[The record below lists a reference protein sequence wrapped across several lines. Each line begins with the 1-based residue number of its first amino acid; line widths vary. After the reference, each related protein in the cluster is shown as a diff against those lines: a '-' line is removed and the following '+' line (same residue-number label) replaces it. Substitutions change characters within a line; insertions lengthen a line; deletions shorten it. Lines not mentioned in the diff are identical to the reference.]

1 MKDNVNRE
9 NWGDIFSDAVVAL
22 DRNLRIISFSRE
34 AERITGYSPQ
44 KVIGLPCPEVLRAN
58 FCDQIC
64 PVKRTLETGEKVFNF
79 GINITNVNNEK
90 IPILVDTTPLY
101 DYQGKV
107 IGVIQTFKSIAEVYQ
122 LSIDLLQKETRLQT
136 VLNSI
141 ADGVFTVDTQW
152 RITSFNPAAERIT
165 GYQEE
170 EVMNK
175 PCHSVFRSP
184 ACSEGCPLRRTLES
198 GQSIYNFEMEILNS
212 RGQVIPISVS
222 TALLIDEEGEVMG
235 GVETFRDL
243 SLIKTLSEELQE
255 RHSFGNIIGKNAQM
269 QEIYNLLKMV
279 SETSSTVLIQGETG
293 TGKELVAR
301 AIHYNSPRKDQPFI
315 KVSCAA
321 LPETLLE
328 SELFGYKKGAFTGAI
343 KDKPGKFELAHGG
356 TIFLDEIGEISIP
369 IQTKLLR
376 VLEDKEFEPLGGTE
390 TIKVDVRVITATNRN
405 LKDAVEKGQ
414 FREDLYYRLNVIP
427 IILPPLR
434 ERSDDIPLLVN
445 HFIAK
450 FNQKMS
456 KEIISV
462 SSRAMALLV
471 DYPWPGNIRQLE
483 HALEHAFIH
492 CSERIIEVEH
502 LPQEIREEETNL
514 VKMVLG
520 SSKPFDEIER
530 QVILETLRRNHGN
543 REKTAQALGISRTTL
558 WRKLK
563 KYAINSFLLP
573 G

>member
-9 NWGDIFSDAVVAL
+9 NWRDIFSDAVIAL

-64 PVKRTLETGEKVFNF
+64 PVKRTLETGEVVSNF
-79 GINITNVNNEK
+79 GIDITNVNNRK
-90 IPILVDTTPLY
+90 IPISADTAPLY

-107 IGVIQTFKSIAEVYQ
+107 VGVIQTFRSVAEVYQ
-122 LSIDLLQKETRLQT
+122 LSVDLLQKETRLQA

-152 RITSFNPAAERIT
+152 QITSFNPAAERII
-165 GYQEE
+165 GYQKE

-175 PCHSVFRSP
+175 PCHSIFRSP
-184 ACSEGCPLRRTLES
+184 ACSEDCPLRRTLES
-198 GQSIYNFEMEILNS
+198 GQSICNFEMEILNS
-212 RGQVIPISVS
+212 RGHVIPISVS

-255 RHSFGNIIGKNAQM
+255 RHSFGNIIGENAQM

-279 SETSSTVLIQGETG
+279 SETFSTVLIQGETG

-301 AIHYNSPRKDQPFI
+301 AIHYNSPRKDHPFI

-356 TIFLDEIGEISIP
+356 TIFLDEVGEISIP
-369 IQTKLLR
+369 IQSKLLT
-376 VLEDKEFEPLGGTE
+376 VLEDREFEPLGGTE
-390 TIKVDVRVITATNRN
+390 TVKVDVRIIAATNRN
-405 LKDAVEKGQ
+405 LKEAVEKGQ

-434 ERSDDIPLLVN
+434 ERADDISLLVN
-445 HFIAK
+445 YFIAK
-450 FNQKMS
+450 FNQKMG

-462 SSRAMALLV
+462 SSRAMALLM
-471 DYPWPGNIRQLE
+471 DYPWPGNVRQLE

-492 CSERIIEVEH
+492 CSQRIIEVEH
-502 LPQEIREEETNL
+502 LPQEIRGGETNL

-520 SSKPFDEIER
+520 SSKPFDEVER
-530 QVILETLRRNHGN
+530 QVILETLRQNHGN
-543 REKTAQALGISRTTL
+543 QEKTAQALRISRTTL

-563 KYAINSFLLP
+563 KYAINSFPLR